1 MGWTIET
8 IERRRAYYRPSLQNF
23 PTPMTS
29 QPPHISIIPSHGNIH
44 AALRYYVL
52 LCATWETFTLS
63 FAKYFLHALTL
74 IFFWYFRGLTCSSHS
89 LNVVT
94 RTM

>member
-52 LCATWETFTLS
+52 LCAT
-63 FAKYFLHALTL
+63 
-74 IFFWYFRGLTCSSHS
+74 
-89 LNVVT
+89 
-94 RTM
+94 